1 MALGKAVEPH
11 FEYQTHTCALPNRH
25 HVLLPDPDL
34 SRYLFK
40 HTRTYDWA
48 FLCKSWTAAGILWR
62 HWVSPHYVTRKGPR
76 QVGLLNLSSGTHV
89 VIMGAMLYLNY
100 WRSYE
105 WFKWQLDTYRVL
117 SSVLSDT
124 FILLSSSS
132 APMHAWVRVCAC
144 AQVYACVRAS
154 ARACMRAGIP
164 IRPDHNF
171 QFHLQSITG
180 NFPLFKKCLSP
191 KPPRIFPLTNNVMHI
206 DVFNIYFSI
215 VDPITPPP
223 KCPPNFF

>member
-1 MALGKAVEPH
+1 M
-11 FEYQTHTCALPNRH
+11 
-25 HVLLPDPDL
+25 
-34 SRYLFK
+34 
-40 HTRTYDWA
+40 
-48 FLCKSWTAAGILWR
+48 
-62 HWVSPHYVTRKGPR
+62 
-76 QVGLLNLSSGTHV
+76 
-89 VIMGAMLYLNY
+89 
-100 WRSYE
+100 
-105 WFKWQLDTYRVL
+105 L

-223 KCPPNFF
+223 PNVPLIFFKSKTTRKCPTAHSWINILHFLSRSWHFPRFVTFGMLTPRNPKMPKKNI